1 VLNFESDSLVETQI
15 FKKENI

>member
-1 VLNFESDSLVETQI
+1 LNFESDSLVETQI